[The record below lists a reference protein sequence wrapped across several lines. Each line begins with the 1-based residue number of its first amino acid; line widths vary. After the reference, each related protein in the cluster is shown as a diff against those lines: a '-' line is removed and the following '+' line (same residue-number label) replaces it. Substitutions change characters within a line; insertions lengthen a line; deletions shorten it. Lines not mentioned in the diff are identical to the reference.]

1 MEFLSLFMADEAVQ
15 NTNIGDLTKAMPF
28 FKRAEEVAS
37 TDNFDYAIDMYIE
50 GLKRAPDAVEDGH
63 KPLRRNALIRQGK
76 GGKKPGMLDKVRHSR
91 GKDAMENMFN
101 AEFLLARDPDNLGY
115 AEQMLKAAV
124 AGNFRKTALWIADLI
139 FEANRASERPSL
151 QSFLLLKESYAAI
164 EQYAKAVGACQYACR
179 LKPDDGVLAD
189 ELKNLSANLTV
200 QKGKYGEEGDFRQ
213 SINNRESQ
221 EKLQAQQAV
230 VKTVDFRQQAIADAR
245 QLYEA
250 DKSAANTN
258 KLADTLV
265 DLQTDQADSEAIK
278 LLEAAYSQFQDFTF
292 KRKAGEIELKTL
304 RRGVRGAKTAVEKHP
319 KNEKARAVMEEAT
332 KRLLLA
338 ELEHYRLCM
347 ENYPT
352 DLRMRYEYGVRLM
365 RNQKFDQAIPFLQDA
380 RKEPRNRIQAMNKI
394 GLCFFMKGWFN
405 DAIDSFTHAIDEY
418 EIKDDGI
425 AKDLRYNL
433 ARAYEQQP
441 GSTEKAL
448 DLYRKLAQ
456 LDFGYKDVKAR
467 IDRLRTSGQ

>member
-1 MEFLSLFMADEAVQ
+1 MADEAVQ
-15 NTNIGDLTKAMPF
+15 NTNIGDLAKAMPF

-76 GGKKPGMLDKVRHSR
+76 GGKKPGMLDKMKHGR

-101 AEFLLARDPDNLGY
+101 AEFLLSRDPDNLTY

-139 FEANRASERPSL
+139 FEANRAAEKPSL

-164 EQYAKAVGACQYACR
+164 EDYGKAVAACQYACR
-179 LKPDDGVLAD
+179 LKPDDGALAD

-200 QKGKYGEEGDFRQ
+200 HKGRYGEEGDFRQ
-213 SINNRESQ
+213 SINNREAQ
-221 EKLQAQQAV
+221 EKLQHQQATI
-230 VKTVDFRQQAIADAR
+230 KTVDFRQQAVADAR
-245 QLYEA
+245 MLYAA
-250 DKSAANTN
+250 DKSAVNTN
-258 KLADTLV
+258 KLADALT
-265 DLQTDQADSEAIK
+265 DLQTDESEGEAVK
-278 LLEAAYSQFQDFTF
+278 LLEAAYSQSKDFTF

-304 RRGVRGAKTAVEKHP
+304 RRHIRKAKAVLEKHP
-319 KNEKARAVMEEAT
+319 NVEKARAAMNDAT
-332 KRLLLA
+332 KRLLSA

-365 RNQKFDQAIPFLQDA
+365 RNQKYDQAIPFLQDA
-380 RKEPRNRIQAMNKI
+380 RKEPRNKIQAMNKI

-405 DAIDSFTHAIDEY
+405 DAIDSFVHAIEEY
-418 EIKDDGI
+418 EIKDDDT

-433 ARAYEQQP
+433 ARAYEQQQ
-441 GSTEKAL
+441 GGAEKAL

-467 IDRLRTSGQ
+467 IDRLRNGVQ

>member
-1 MEFLSLFMADEAVQ
+1 MEFLYLFMAGEAVQ
-15 NTNIGDLTKAMPF
+15 SNNTGDLTKAMSF

-50 GLKRAPDAVEDGH
+50 GLKRAPDAVEEGH

-76 GGKKPGMLDKVRHSR
+76 GGKKPGMLDKVKHGR
-91 GKDAMENMFN
+91 GKNAMENMFN
-101 AEFLLARDPDNLGY
+101 AEFLLARDPDNLSY

-124 AGNFRKTALWIADLI
+124 AGNFRKTANWIGDLI
-139 FEANRASERPSL
+139 FEANRGADKPSL
-151 QSFLLLKESYAAI
+151 QSFLLLKESYSAI
-164 EQYAKAVGACQYACR
+164 EEYSKAVNACQFACR
-179 LKPDDGVLAD
+179 LKPDDAALSD
-189 ELKNLSANLTV
+189 ELKNLAANLTM

-213 SINNRESQ
+213 SINNREAQ
-221 EKLQAQQAV
+221 EKLQSQQAV
-230 VKTVDFRQQAIADAR
+230 VKTDDFRQQAVADAR

-258 KLADTLV
+258 KLADALAE
-265 DLQTDQADSEAIK
+265 LQTDEAESEAVK
-278 LLEAAYSQFQDFTF
+278 LLDAAFLRAKDFTF

-304 RRGVRGAKTAVEKHP
+304 RRHVRRAKVALEKHP
-319 KNEKARAVMEEAT
+319 NNEKARAVMNDAT
-332 KRLLLA
+332 KRLLVA

-380 RKEPRNRIQAMNKI
+380 RKEPRNKIQAMNKI

-405 DAIDSFTHAIDEY
+405 DAIDTFVHAIDEY
-418 EIKDDGI
+418 EIKDDDT
-425 AKDLRYNL
+425 AKDLMYNL
-433 ARAYEQQP
+433 ARAYEQQQ
-441 GSTEKAL
+441 GTAEKAL

-467 IDRLRTSGQ
+467 IDRLRTGGQ

>member
-1 MEFLSLFMADEAVQ
+1 MADETAQ
-15 NTNIGDLTKAMPF
+15 NNGYLMGLTKAVSF
-28 FKRAEEVAS
+28 FRRAEEVAA

-50 GLKRAPDAVEDGH
+50 GLRRAPDAVEEGH

-76 GGKKPGMLDKVRHSR
+76 GGKKPGMIDKIKHGR
-91 GKDAMENMFN
+91 GKDAMGNMLN
-101 AEFLLARDPDNLGY
+101 AEFLLAKDPDNLGY

-124 AGNFRKTALWIADLI
+124 AGQFKKTAMWIADLI
-139 FEANRASERPSL
+139 FEANKSADKSSL

-164 EQYAKAVGACQYACR
+164 GEYAKAVGACSYACR
-179 LKPDDGVLAD
+179 IKPDDAALAD
-189 ELKNLSANLTV
+189 ELRNLSANLTV
-200 QKGKYGEEGDFRQ
+200 QKGKYDQDGDFRN
-213 SINNRESQ
+213 SIQDRESQ
-221 EKLQAQQAV
+221 EKLQSQQATI
-230 VKTVDFRQQAIADAR
+230 KSVDFRQQAVADAR
-245 QLYEA
+245 QLYES
-250 DKSAANTN
+250 DKSAANIN
-258 KLADTLV
+258 KLADALA
-265 DLQTDQADSEAIK
+265 DLQTDDTDSEAVA
-278 LLEAAYSQFQDFTF
+278 LLEDSYTKFKDFTF
-292 KRKAGEIELKTL
+292 KRKAGEIELKML
-304 RRGVRGAKTAVEKHP
+304 RRHIRKAKAILEKQP
-319 KNEKARAVMEEAT
+319 ANDKARAVMNSAT
-332 KRLLLA
+332 KRLLSA

-365 RNQKFDQAIPFLQDA
+365 RNQKYDQAIPFLQDA
-380 RKEPRNRIQAMNKI
+380 RKEPRNKIPAMNKI

-418 EIKDDGI
+418 EIKDDDI

-433 ARAYEQQP
+433 ARAYEQQ

-467 IDRLRTSGQ
+467 VDRLRTGGQ

>member
-1 MEFLSLFMADEAVQ
+1 MADEAVQ
-15 NTNIGDLTKAMPF
+15 NNNIGDLAKAMSF
-28 FKRAEEVAS
+28 FKRAEEVAA

-50 GLKRAPDAVEDGH
+50 GLKRAPDAVDEGH

-76 GGKKPGMLDKVRHSR
+76 GGKKPGMMDKMKHGR
-91 GKDAMENMFN
+91 GKNAMENMFN
-101 AEFLLARDPDNLGY
+101 AEFLLSRDPDNLGY

-139 FEANRASERPSL
+139 FEANRSADKPSL

-164 EQYAKAVGACQYACR
+164 EQYSKAIGACQYACR
-179 LKPDDGVLAD
+179 LKPDDGALAD
-189 ELKNLSANLTV
+189 ELKRLSANLTM

-221 EKLQAQQAV
+221 AKLQAQQATI
-230 VKTVDFRQQAIADAR
+230 KTVDFRQQAIADAR

-250 DKSAANTN
+250 DKSAVNTN
-258 KLADTLV
+258 KLADAFA
-265 DLQTDQADSEAIK
+265 DLQTDEAEGEAIA
-278 LLEAAYSQFQDFTF
+278 LLEAAYLQSQDFTF

-304 RRGVRGAKTAVEKHP
+304 RRHIRIAKTALEKHP
-319 KNEKARAVMEEAT
+319 SNEKARAVMNNAT
-332 KRLLLA
+332 KRLLAA

-380 RKEPRNRIQAMNKI
+380 RKEPRNKIQAMNKI

-405 DAIDSFTHAIDEY
+405 DAIDTFVRAIDEY
-418 EIKDDGI
+418 EIKDDDT
-425 AKDLRYNL
+425 AKDLMYNL

-441 GSTEKAL
+441 GSAEKAL

-467 IDRLRTSGQ
+467 IDRLRTGMQQ